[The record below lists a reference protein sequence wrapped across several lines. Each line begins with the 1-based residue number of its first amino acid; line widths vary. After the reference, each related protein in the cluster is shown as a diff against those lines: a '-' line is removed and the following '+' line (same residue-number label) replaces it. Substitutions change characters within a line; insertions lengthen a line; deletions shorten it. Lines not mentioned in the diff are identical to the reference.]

1 MAQQKFY
8 AVKVGR
14 ESGIFT
20 TWDDC
25 KKQVIGYKGAV
36 YKSFLSREEAEQYL
50 NGDKTIALEQYDG
63 PIAYVDGSYDVN
75 TGAFAAGAVILYQGE
90 QIEFSEKYIDSELAQ
105 MRNVAGEIKASR
117 LVMEYALANGWKNI
131 AIYHDYQ
138 GISAWCDGSWQAKL
152 NGTKEYRDFYQSIK
166 DKLAVHFVK
175 VKGHSGDKFNDI
187 ADSLA
192 KKALGK

>member
-8 AVKVGR
+8 AVKIGR

-36 YKSFLSREEAEQYL
+36 YKSFLSWEEAEQYL
-50 NGDKTIALEQYDG
+50 NGDKKITMEQYHG
-63 PIAYVDGSYDVN
+63 PIAYVDGSYDVK

-90 QIEFSEKYIDSELAQ
+90 QIEFSEKYTDSELAQ

-138 GISAWCDGSWQAKL
+138 GIAAWCDGSWQAKL
-152 NGTKEYRDFYQSIK
+152 DGTKEYRDFYQSIK

-175 VKGHSGDKFNDI
+175 VKGHSGDKYNDM

>member
-14 ESGIFT
+14 ETGIFT
-20 TWDDC
+20 SWDDC
-25 KKQVIGYKGAV
+25 KKQVMGYKGAV
-36 YKSFLSREEAEQYL
+36 YKSFPSKAEAEQYL
-50 NGDKTIALEQYDG
+50 NGDKAIAMEQYNG
-63 PIAYVDGSYDVN
+63 PIAYVDGSYDVK
-75 TGAFAAGAVILYQGE
+75 TGAFAAGAVILYNGE
-90 QIEFSEKYIDSELAQ
+90 QIEFSEKYTDSELAQ

-117 LVMEYALANGWKNI
+117 LVMEYALANGWESI

-175 VKGHSGDKFNDI
+175 VKGHSGDKYNDM